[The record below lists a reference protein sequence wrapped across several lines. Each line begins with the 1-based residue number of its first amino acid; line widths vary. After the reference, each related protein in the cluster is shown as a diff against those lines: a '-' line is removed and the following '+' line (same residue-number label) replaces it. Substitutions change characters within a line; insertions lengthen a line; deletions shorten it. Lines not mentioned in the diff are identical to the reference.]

1 MSIIRVSK
9 SKDNPYVQIDK
20 RVIQDDRLS
29 WKAKGI
35 LSYLLSLPDDW
46 EIYVSELI
54 THAPDGVAS
63 LRSGMKE
70 LEDAGYLVKSLEHGK
85 SGKFVG
91 YSYTVIENPTV
102 LRKSQNGL
110 NEDKNN
116 SIDSQPYGEKPYTE
130 KPYTENHTLLIL
142 NNTNT
147 DKTNIKK
154 GEPDLF
160 DECHVIYETKKGQLI
175 TDAQSFVQMINNF
188 KANDVTAED
197 YAAAIDAMDADP
209 KYNGS
214 KPTSY
219 EKWAIN
225 YAQRRK
231 NPPKPKAGRKPKITD
246 DVFEEAKRILRE
258 MDGDE

>member
-9 SKDNPYVQIDK
+9 SKDNPYVQVDK
-20 RVIQDDRLS
+20 RAIQDDRLS

-46 EIYVSELI
+46 EIYVRELI

-70 LEDAGYLVKSLEHGK
+70 LEDSGYLVKSLEHDK
-85 SGKFVG
+85 SGKFEG
-91 YSYTVIENPTV
+91 YDYTVIENPTV
-102 LRKSQNGL
+102 LRKSLNG
-110 NEDKNN
+110 E
-116 SIDSQPYGEKPYTE
+116 QPYGEKPYTE
-130 KPYTENHTLLIL
+130 KPYTENHTLLI
-142 NNTNT
+142 NNLTNNDYT
-147 DKTNIKK
+147 KLKK

-160 DECHVIYETKKGQLI
+160 DECKEIFEIKKGRLV

-188 KANDVTAED
+188 KEHGVTVED
-197 YAAAIDAMDADP
+197 YAAAIDAMDANP

-219 EKWAIN
+219 EKWAIG
-225 YAQRRK
+225 YAERRK
-231 NPPKPKAGRKPKITD
+231 NPPKPKTNGKRKITD
-246 DVFEEAKRILRE
+246 DVFEDAKRILRE